1 MSTQIEQMEMIPETD
16 LERASTVFDFLEEEV
31 ERCKKALARAIAN
44 LGAAEELVK
53 KQRFVI
59 VELGGGTVED
69 IALKMRA
76 DAQRSGHTVTVS
88 GAGMTL
94 NVNTGEITDD
104 EEGDEA

>member
-16 LERASTVFDFLEEEV
+16 LERAATVFEFLEEEV
-31 ERCKKALARAIAN
+31 ERCKKALTRAIAN

-59 VELGGGTVED
+59 VELGGGTIED
-69 IALKMRA
+69 HALKMRA
-76 DAQRSGHTVTVS
+76 DAQRSGQTVTVS
-88 GAGMTL
+88 GAGMTV

-104 EEGDEA
+104 REVA